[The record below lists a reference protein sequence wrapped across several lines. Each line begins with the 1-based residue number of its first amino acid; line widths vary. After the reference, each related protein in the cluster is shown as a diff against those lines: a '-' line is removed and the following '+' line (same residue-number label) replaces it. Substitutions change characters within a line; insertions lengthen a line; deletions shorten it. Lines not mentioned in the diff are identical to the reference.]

1 MKPRGYAPVGTEDD
15 SALQDG
21 VALRLLAKYC
31 PTLMDDEDQQLM
43 MDDATTVVSEASVP
57 ATALSEPLDDEPL
70 FDDDSDEEAAPK
82 ERPRLFASVP
92 SARVPMLRRPPT
104 CVVSPSVSLSLSL
117 SLSLCRSLPRRA
129 RQLHGRRRGLA
140 GTATWASSSRSPRT
154 SPRAPSSSR

>member
-1 MKPRGYAPVGTEDD
+1 MPGARGYAPVGTEETDG
-15 SALQDG
+15 ALQDG

-57 ATALSEPLDDEPL
+57 ATTLSEPLDDEPL
-70 FDDDSDEEAAPK
+70 FDDDSDEDAAPK

-104 CVVSPSVSLSLSL
+104 CV
-117 SLSLCRSLPRRA
+117 CRPRTLTLRRHCARVCRRA
-129 RQLHGRRRGLA
+129 IA
-140 GTATWASSSRSPRT
+140 AIATWASSSHSPRT